1 MLKKNLEEEL
11 NYIKDNL
18 DAIANNL
25 CNIHKIASILNK
37 YCKTNS
43 DNDDLYEVSYLAELL
58 EEKIGKINYN
68 FYMLLNYDKNFES
81 WEDTLQNLK
90 HLIEIKK
97 IKYIDD

>member
-25 CNIHKIASILNK
+25 CNIHKIASLLNK

-43 DNDDLYEVSYLAELL
+43 DNDELYEVSYLAELL

-68 FYMLLNYDKNFES
+68 FGNYIQCYS
-81 WEDTLQNLK
+81 
-90 HLIEIKK
+90 K
-97 IKYIDD
+97 INKSCHCEGD